1 MFETESED
9 IWNKQPDVKLAGI
22 IDDEINNV
30 CH

>member
-1 MFETESED
+1 MVETESDD
-9 IWNKQPDVKLAGI
+9 IWNKKPDVSLAGM